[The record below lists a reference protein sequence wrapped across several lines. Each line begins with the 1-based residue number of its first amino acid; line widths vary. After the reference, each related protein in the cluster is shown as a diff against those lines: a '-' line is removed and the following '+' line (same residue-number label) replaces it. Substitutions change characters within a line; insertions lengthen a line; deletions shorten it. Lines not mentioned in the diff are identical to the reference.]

1 MKKHLAL
8 ALIFSLVLALTACGG
23 AETAEITESDAFSER
38 KTVSYDWFDITLKI
52 PEAWQAHYTEEEIAA
67 QDKPTQHYYIGE
79 NEALPFLMLQYN
91 AGSYTGI
98 ATEKFITDYMDGVK
112 SNAEDPTFSDAVITT
127 VDGSDAFRFEFSGTL
142 SGIPV
147 KSSQVVFGREGGAV
161 YVLSL
166 MTEPGDTGSY
176 QDDFES
182 IVSSIKVKANQ
193 EDNSPA
199 SSSMFSNDKLFE
211 EAADTLS
218 TMVDEMEG
226 IISSEIQANTLH
238 TDLTATIVVD
248 DSRYPIETFQWF
260 VLDITDQ
267 LNTSLQSVEGEKR
280 IRLDLS
286 YPFSADPRVSWNHFA
301 NDEDIYHGSLSYD
314 NGNRNSVYM
323 DAHDIATNLE
333 SETFTN
339 PPPVNLPSCSYEE
352 YLQIKNGM
360 TYDQVV
366 EIIGSEGK
374 ETSTATLGGTTSSV
388 YQWDGS
394 AKYSNVTIT
403 FTNNAVVAK
412 AQAGLG

>member
-1 MKKHLAL
+1 MKNRLAL
-8 ALIFSLVLALTACGG
+8 AIVLSLLMALTACG
-23 AETAEITESDAFSER
+23 ETESTEITESDAFSEG
-38 KTVSYDWFDITLKI
+38 KTVSYDWFDITLQI
-52 PEAWQAHYTEEEIAA
+52 PEAWEAHYTEEEISV
-67 QDKPTQHYYIGE
+67 QDKPTQHFYIGE
-79 NEALPFLMLQYN
+79 NGALPFLMLQYN

-112 SNAEDPTFSDAVITT
+112 SNAEDSTFSETVVTT
-127 VDGSDAFRFEFSGTL
+127 VDGSDAFRCEYSGTL

-161 YVLSL
+161 YILSL
-166 MTEPGDTGSY
+166 MTEPDDTGSY
-176 QDDFES
+176 QGDFES
-182 IVSSIKVKANQ
+182 IVSSIKVKPNQ

-199 SSSMFSNDKLFE
+199 PDSMFGNDPLFE
-211 EAADTLS
+211 KAAGSLI
-218 TMVDEMEG
+218 TMVDEMDG
-226 IISSEIQANTLH
+226 IISSEIQANTLYS
-238 TDLTATIVVD
+238 DLTVTIVVD
-248 DSRYPIETFQWF
+248 DTLYPIETFQGL

-267 LNTSLQSVEGEKR
+267 LNTSLQSIEGEKR
-280 IRLDLS
+280 IRIDLS
-286 YPFSADPRVSWNHFA
+286 YPFSADPLVSWNHFA

-314 NGNRNSVYM
+314 NGDRNSEYM
-323 DAHDIATNLE
+323 DAHDIAENLE

-339 PPPVNLPSCSYEE
+339 PAPVNLPSCSYEE
-352 YLQIKNGM
+352 YLQIENGM

-374 ETSTATLGGTTSSV
+374 ETSTAAVGGITSSV

-394 AKYSNVTIT
+394 AKYSNVAIT